1 MEKLLFAG
9 IDVASRKLDVCVVD
23 AAGNPACGDL
33 RLPNSPEGF
42 ARLRA
47 TLATLGGGT
56 VLVGCESTSAYHRP
70 LLRALDGIPTV
81 ELNPLVIK
89 RYTQLQLRGSR
100 SDRTDANSIAQYL
113 RTFRPKPSPVT
124 EKKRRDLTMA
134 VRLRR
139 RRVEERTANK
149 NALRRYL
156 GELLPGFH
164 GHFRRT
170 TPLWLISLFAV
181 HPCPAELL
189 ALTPADLANLR
200 TPGGRSIRA
209 SELEE
214 LQGFLRS
221 SSAEPWSPLL
231 RAGVGQLLQD
241 VVRAEQAV
249 RELERLL
256 ESETRTLPECT
267 LLRTIPGVGALTA
280 AVAIAEVGDIRRF
293 PSVDHFI
300 GYCGLYATSKTSGDG
315 KTTGRMVRKGNRML
329 RLQLLLASTTARR
342 CNAQVCALYERLRA
356 RGKSPKCA
364 GGAAARKLATQLF
377 AILTTQQPYDPVM
390 P

>member
-1 MEKLLFAG
+1 MEHQLFAG
-9 IDVASRKLDVCVVD
+9 VDVASRKLDVCVVD
-23 AAGNPACGDL
+23 TKGNPVCREL
-33 RLPNSPEGF
+33 RVANSPEGF
-42 ARLRA
+42 AELQA
-47 TLATLGGGT
+47 VLATLGAP

-70 LLRALDGIPTV
+70 LLRALDGVADTV

-89 RYTQLQLRGSR
+89 RFTQLQLRGSR

-124 EKKRRDLTMA
+124 ETKRRDLTMA

-164 GHFRRT
+164 NHFRRT
-170 TPLWLISLFAV
+170 TPLWLISLFAA

-189 ALTPADLANLR
+189 ALTPADLATVR
-200 TPGGRSIRA
+200 TPGGRSIRS

-214 LQGFLRS
+214 LQGFLHS
-221 SSAEPWSPLL
+221 SSVEPWSPLL
-231 RAGVGQLLQD
+231 RAAVGQLLQD

-249 RELERLL
+249 RELESLL
-256 ESETRTLPECT
+256 EEETRTLPECT

-280 AVAIAEVGDIRRF
+280 AVAIAEVGDVRRF

-329 RLQLLLASTTARR
+329 RLQLLLASTTAR
-342 CNAQVCALYERLRA
+342 
-356 RGKSPKCA
+356 
-364 GGAAARKLATQLF
+364 
-377 AILTTQQPYDPVM
+377 D
-390 P
+390 